1 MKRTK
6 MLFSLIILSLLFAS
20 GCKGF
25 KYVFTGGLDGY
36 SIEVNASDGD
46 YAESSDFTLLSDRN
60 AVITGNLEEG
70 KLQIEFAEATII
82 MTDPDTPEDVIVGN
96 VIETVTVGGNEELTV
111 RLPQNDYVML
121 VTAMGKTKG
130 KIDIKF
136 VKP

>member
-6 MLFSLIILSLLFAS
+6 MLFSLIILSLLFVS

-25 KYVFTGGLDGY
+25 KYVFTGGLDDY

>member
-6 MLFSLIILSLLFAS
+6 MLFSLIILSLLFAN